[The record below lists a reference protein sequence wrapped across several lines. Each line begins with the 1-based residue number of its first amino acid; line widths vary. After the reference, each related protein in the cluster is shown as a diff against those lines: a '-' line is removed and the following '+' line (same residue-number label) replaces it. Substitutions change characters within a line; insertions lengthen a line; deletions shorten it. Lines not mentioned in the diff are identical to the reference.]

1 MELPAGP
8 RVATEVV
15 AASSGSAGCRAG
27 CGGALDVDQRDACFD
42 LDLVANAALV
52 VVLRV
57 NREGD
62 PIREED
68 RVVRLGERGIVRVD
82 PVGGARFD
90 GQRLPR
96 IDTARTGS
104 ARIRVGGPGLLRH
117 PEEAVL
123 VARLDPEEIAP

>member
-1 MELPAGP
+1 VPSMSITAA
-8 RVATEVV
+8 RVLIW
-15 AASSGSAGCRAG
+15 SSSPTLRWSWYWAPTVRA
-27 CGGALDVDQRDACFD
+27 
-42 LDLVANAALV
+42 
-52 VVLRV
+52 
-57 NREGD
+57 
-62 PIREED
+62 IRSD